1 MSSISCWTSATR
13 CSNSSVSHPTSN
25 SYPSTFSWSIHRW
38 RDSSPLSILSA
49 LHLRASPTIRDS
61 ADRCCWVLGVA
72 RVGYVGEELQPGQKK
87 ALRGRRHRAHKG
99 RAKSRQRK
107 LLLDCVLF
115 IFPNLFTLIHSLA
128 CSAFG
133 SLSYLYITHQTCAAT
148 FKRSSAP
155 HPITSK

>member
-1 MSSISCWTSATR
+1 
-13 CSNSSVSHPTSN
+13 
-25 SYPSTFSWSIHRW
+25 
-38 RDSSPLSILSA
+38 
-49 LHLRASPTIRDS
+49 
-61 ADRCCWVLGVA
+61 
-72 RVGYVGEELQPGQKK
+72 VGEGLQPDQKK

-115 IFPNLFTLIHSLA
+115 IFPNLFTLMHSLA

>member
-38 RDSSPLSILSA
+38 RDSSPLSIMSA
-49 LHLRASPTIRDS
+49 LHLRASPSIRDL
-61 ADRCCWVLGVA
+61 ADRCVVGFWSCEG
-72 RVGYVGEELQPGQKK
+72 RVGEGLQPGQKK
-87 ALRGRRHRAHKG
+87 AFRGRRHRAHKG

-107 LLLDCVLF
+107 LQLDCVIF

-133 SLSYLYITHQTCAAT
+133 SLSYLYVTHQTCAAT
-148 FKRSSAP
+148 SKRSSAP
-155 HPITSK
+155 RPITSK